1 MQYTFPQYYGKF
13 QCIADKCPDTCCAG
27 WQIAIDGPSLKKY
40 KKTKGI
46 IGNRLHNEIDWK
58 EKIFHQ
64 YDGRCAFLNDNNLCD
79 LYLEGGETMFCR
91 TCRTYPRHVEEY
103 EGLKEVSLS
112 LSCPV
117 VAKMIVELK
126 EPVRFVE
133 RHGECSQEEDEQFD
147 FLLFSKLEDAREVV
161 FKILQNRNLSIKVRI
176 AMVLALAHDLQL
188 RIDKNAIFETDTLLE
203 RYEKE
208 TAPERFEQKL
218 KKEIDESQ
226 DVDKDRRL
234 RKFFSVFQNLE
245 VLKNDWKLYL
255 KERKNIL
262 FSNKNNTVME
272 NIEKIYTDSETVWE
286 QLMVY
291 FVYTYFCGAVYDG
304 RAYTRMKFAALGTLL
319 IRELSKS
326 LWISNKRS
334 SEDLDGIMQDIEE
347 AARRYSRE
355 IEHSDYNK
363 NKVFDFLENEHD
375 FGLMNF
381 FEIL

>member
-1 MQYTFPQYYGKF
+1 MQYIFPHYYGKF

-27 WQIAIDGPSLKKY
+27 WQIAIDGSSLKKY

-58 EKIFHQ
+58 EKIFRQ
-64 YDGRCAFLNDNNLCD
+64 YDGRCAFLNDNDLCD
-79 LYLEGGETMFCR
+79 LYLEGGEKMFCR

-117 VAKMIVELK
+117 VAKMIVRLK

-133 RHGECSQEEDEQFD
+133 RHRECLQKEDEQFD

-161 FKILQNRNLSIKVRI
+161 FKILQNRSLSIKNRI

-188 RIDKNAIFETDTLLE
+188 RIDKNAIFETDALLE

-208 TAPERFEQKL
+208 TAPKCFEQKL
-218 KKEIDESQ
+218 KKDIDELTK
-226 DVDKDRRL
+226 VDKDRRL
-234 RKFFSVFQNLE
+234 KKFFAVFQNLE
-245 VLKNDWKLYL
+245 VLKNDWRPYL

-262 FSNKNNTVME
+262 FSNKNDTATE
-272 NIEKIYTDSETVWE
+272 NIEKIYAESETVWE

-375 FGLMNF
+375 FGLISF